1 MGLME
6 IGDIPTYGK
15 SQKITL
21 ANVGLAI
28 SSSMRCKSLDATFF
42 FNYLLMVTSMPFLSK
57 GIPCKFMCFKVKLT
71 NRTSMI
77 ARKMVPFTPSHK
89 PRSKVSRE

>member
-6 IGDIPTYGK
+6 IGDISAYGE
-15 SQKITL
+15 SQKIIL
-21 ANVGLAI
+21 ADVGLAI
-28 SSSMRCKSLDATFF
+28 SSSMRCNSLDATFF
-42 FNYLLMVTSMPFLSK
+42 SNYLLMVTSLPFLSK
-57 GIPCKFMCFKVKLT
+57 GVPCKFICFKVKLT

-77 ARKMVPFTPSHK
+77 TRKTMAFTPSHE